1 MRAQNLRHRRWH
13 QAEASRDGKR
23 KEEAL
28 GTARET
34 PSRRAAGAGAI
45 APTRRGTG
53 TRPAPATRNLRS
65 PLVQA
70 QRKGKEIKAQKHR
83 RSTVKTKLLAHKILF
98 PLFFAPLPST
108 EGVTGLA
115 WSQSQQAWSRG
126 RNSTTGISSGPEL
139 AFARLGRCPAES
151 GCGSVRPASRPHV
164 GKPRSGGTGAQHLPL
179 I

>member
-65 PLVQA
+65 PLVRA
-70 QRKGKEIKAQKHR
+70 QRKGKEIKAQKHT

-98 PLFFAPLPST
+98 VSSFF
-108 EGVTGLA
+108 
-115 WSQSQQAWSRG
+115 
-126 RNSTTGISSGPEL
+126 
-139 AFARLGRCPAES
+139 CPAS
-151 GCGSVRPASRPHV
+151 QHGGGDGASAEPV
-164 GKPRSGGTGAQHLPL
+164 LASLEPGQE
-179 I
+179 